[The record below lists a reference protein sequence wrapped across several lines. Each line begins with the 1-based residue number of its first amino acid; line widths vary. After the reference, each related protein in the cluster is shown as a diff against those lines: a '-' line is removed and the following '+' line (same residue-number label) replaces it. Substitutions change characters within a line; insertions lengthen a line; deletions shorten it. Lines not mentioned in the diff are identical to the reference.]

1 MYVFSSIKPDLTM
14 DGASLGFSLINRPA
28 AGRCVFSTSLVGQ
41 DDVHGTTGWAGRQAG
56 VRACYSART
65 LLGVQKVLGH
75 DTTAHPSISTNR
87 GAWHSIR
94 AVRTCMCHVVDQP
107 WRATQIPDQDNTAHS
122 KHPITIGFWTDT
134 VIPTVTR
141 VSYYCRFLQTGS
153 VLQLHCRSF
162 TQPDRVQFHQHCRF
176 IRPPDSVN
184 SNISVGLC
192 FNRLYCRNQHCRF
205 ITRPDSDG

>member
-1 MYVFSSIKPDLTM
+1 M

-28 AGRCVFSTSLVGQ
+28 AGRCVFSTSLLGQ

-94 AVRTCMCHVVDQP
+94 AVLTCMCHVVDQP
-107 WRATQIPDQDNTAHS
+107 RRPSQDNTGS
-122 KHPITIGFWTDT
+122 KHHITSEF
-134 VIPTVTR
+134 
-141 VSYYCRFLQTGS
+141 
-153 VLQLHCRSF
+153 
-162 TQPDRVQFHQHCRF
+162 
-176 IRPPDSVN
+176 
-184 SNISVGLC
+184 
-192 FNRLYCRNQHCRF
+192 
-205 ITRPDSDG
+205 